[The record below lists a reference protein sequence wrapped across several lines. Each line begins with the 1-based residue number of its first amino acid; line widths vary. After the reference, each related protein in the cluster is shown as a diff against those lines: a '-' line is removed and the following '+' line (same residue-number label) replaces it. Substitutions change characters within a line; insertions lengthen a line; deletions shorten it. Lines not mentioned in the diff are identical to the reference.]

1 MIKPISSIIN
11 YVFIVL
17 LMIFAIPHV
26 IAQEVQRVEING
38 QIIVDS
44 PDIEGVTIFNES
56 TNKGTVTNFEGK
68 FQILVA
74 LNDRLEISA
83 LQFEN
88 FEVVITQ
95 DIIDSKFVT
104 VVLVEEINKLPEI
117 IILPYGLTGDL
128 TVDAIRVK
136 TVNPNLDALYFGLD
150 NQDKIDF
157 TEDYL
162 TGVRNT
168 AMDDNRLYYAAD
180 AIKIIGLL
188 VKPLFKGENTQ
199 NSSELASDRDIVE
212 KYSPEYLMDKLNI
225 PKHQM
230 MEFIYFVEDSG
241 LDKTLLDDGKELQF
255 LNFIIAKSKEFQAN
269 KNGED

>member
-1 MIKPISSIIN
+1 MIKPVSS
-11 YVFIVL
+11 VFNFVFLVL
-17 LMIFAIPHV
+17 LTVFTVPHA
-26 IAQEVQRVEING
+26 IAQEVQRIEVNG
-38 QIIVDS
+38 RIIVDS
-44 PDIEGVTIFNES
+44 PDLEGVTIFNKS
-56 TNKGTVTNFEGK
+56 TNRGTVTDLEGN
-68 FQILVA
+68 FQISVT
-74 LNDRLEISA
+74 LNDKLEISA
-83 LQFEN
+83 LQFED
-88 FEVVITQ
+88 FEVIITQ
-95 DIIDSKFVT
+95 DIIDSKILT

-117 IILPYGLTGDL
+117 IILPFGLTGDL

-150 NQDKIDF
+150 NVDKIDF

-188 VKPLFKGENTQ
+188 VKPLFEGNENQ
-199 NSSELASDRDIVE
+199 NKSELASDRDIVE

-241 LDKTLLDDGKELQF
+241 LDKALLDDGRELEF
-255 LNFIIAKSKEFQAN
+255 LNFIINKSKEFQAN
-269 KNGED
+269 KNGKD

>member
-1 MIKPISSIIN
+1 MANFTVFRNFKSLRKILLFFLIIP
-11 YVFIVL
+11 FL
-17 LMIFAIPHV
+17 TFS
-26 IAQEVQRVEING
+26 QVEISKRKIELLPPVSSALKNAQISPNNPNYFSISKKTESKKMSSALKKNEIFLNPGDIYLKRLKKEKHNG
-38 QIIVDS
+38 WFVGYGS
-44 PDIEGVTIFNES
+44 
-56 TNKGTVTNFEGK
+56 FEGK

-157 TEDYL
+157 TED
-162 TGVRNT
+162 
-168 AMDDNRLYYAAD
+168 
-180 AIKIIGLL
+180 
-188 VKPLFKGENTQ
+188 
-199 NSSELASDRDIVE
+199 
-212 KYSPEYLMDKLNI
+212 
-225 PKHQM
+225 
-230 MEFIYFVEDSG
+230 
-241 LDKTLLDDGKELQF
+241 
-255 LNFIIAKSKEFQAN
+255 
-269 KNGED
+269 